1 VGQNILPNP
10 PKSPSQVPILDDT
23 PAAPVAPSTD
33 FNDTLNWFREELSK
47 LLEESLGVPIKPSR
61 TTYHKPYPSHFDFM
75 KAPDGWKV
83 PDVNKFSGDDSK
95 STMEYISMFLTQLG
109 EASAYEFIKICNFP
123 LSLTSTTFAW
133 FTSLPAC
140 SISSWAK
147 LEEKFHSH
155 FYTGIHETRLS
166 HLASVR

>member
-1 VGQNILPNP
+1 
-10 PKSPSQVPILDDT
+10 
-23 PAAPVAPSTD
+23 
-33 FNDTLNWFREELSK
+33 
-47 LLEESLGVPIKPSR
+47 
-61 TTYHKPYPSHFDFM
+61 M